1 MTNENTTEDEI
12 IVDQKDQKPSKVKE
26 KFQKVKSWCKEHK
39 GEIIKDALFV
49 GAGAAA
55 VVIAKI
61 ATGSSDDELYP
72 ITIDDSLEVSDLQT
86 DENGQKY
93 YAITPKSSDDD
104 DSEESDDSDVESTEE

>member
-1 MTNENTTEDEI
+1 MTKENPTEDEN
-12 IVDQKDQKPSKVKE
+12 IVPKTEPNESKVKS
-26 KFQKVKSWCKEHK
+26 KFAKVKSWCKEHK
-39 GEIIKDALFV
+39 GEIIKDALLI

-55 VVIAKI
+55 VVIAKV

-72 ITIDDSLEVSDLQT
+72 IAIDDSLEVSDLQT

-104 DSEESDDSDVESTEE
+104 DSEESEADSTEE